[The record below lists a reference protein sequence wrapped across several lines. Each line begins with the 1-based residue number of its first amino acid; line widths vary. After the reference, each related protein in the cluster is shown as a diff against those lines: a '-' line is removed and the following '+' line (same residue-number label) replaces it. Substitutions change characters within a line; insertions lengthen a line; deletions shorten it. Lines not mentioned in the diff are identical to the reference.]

1 MKIISHSVKETI
13 GIGRRLARHLKI
25 GDIVALSGIFGA
37 GKTYF
42 TKGIAQGAGIKKR
55 QQVNSPSFVLCNVYN
70 CRKFKIYHF
79 DAHRLPKAEELLELG
94 LTDCFYDGVC
104 VLEWAEKVTGLARQ
118 PNVIPISFKVKNRN
132 ERILALLPNKRL
144 KEIK

>member
-1 MKIISHSVKETI
+1 MKIKSRSVKETI
-13 GIGRRLARHLKI
+13 GIGKRLARHLRI

-42 TKGIAQGAGIKKR
+42 TKGIAQGLGIKKS

-70 CRKFKIYHF
+70 CKKLKIYHF

-104 VLEWAEKVTGLARQ
+104 VLEWAEKVSGLAGQ
-118 PNVIPISFKVKNRN
+118 SNVIPISFKVKSAN
-132 ERILALLPNKRL
+132 ERILTLLPNKRL
-144 KEIK
+144 KKL